1 MHLIFFDNHKYK
13 NQLVYIIITPS
24 PLGLALI
31 FGVVVGETVQ
41 DEDLAPLS
49 AFVEGRQELID
60 VLRIQVQ
67 KVAVGVRL
75 ADLRQGSN
83 CISHNLCG
91 NQISGNSCEWG
102 SMHLGQLDQNDL
114 TMGLESAIRS
124 LRESRKP
131 WSSTIWALIS
141 CSLATHTAAVFLT

>member
-1 MHLIFFDNHKYK
+1 MRILI
-13 NQLVYIIITPS
+13 PS
-24 PLGLALI
+24 PLGLTLV
-31 FGVVVGETVQ
+31 FGAVVGETVQ

-83 CISHNLCG
+83 CISHNLSQ
-91 NQISGNSCEWG
+91 NQILVNNCEWG
-102 SMHLGQLDQNDL
+102 SMHLGQLNQKYL
-114 TMGLESAIRS
+114 TMGFESAIRS

-131 WSSTIWALIS
+131 WSSTICALMS